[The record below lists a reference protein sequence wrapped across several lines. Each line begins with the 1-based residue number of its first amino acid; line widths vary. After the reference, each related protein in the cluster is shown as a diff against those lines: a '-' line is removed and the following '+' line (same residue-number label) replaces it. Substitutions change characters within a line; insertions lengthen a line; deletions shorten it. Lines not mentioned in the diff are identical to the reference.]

1 MSRIGRYLS
10 TDVHLQLG
18 YRVMGLKREENTWWV
33 QGEGGQ
39 EDGPYD
45 GVLLTCPGPQ
55 SAALLPDGMSLKV
68 RAETL
73 SYAPSWTLLVT
84 CKTSVPLPYDGI
96 QLTDSPIGWMARN
109 NSKPGRPEQECWV
122 VQGAPEWSRQHVD
135 QAADEVQTLL
145 LSEFKKLSGAEPV
158 RVMIH
163 RWLYALSEHPDKP
176 LPDYMMRTSE

>member
-1 MSRIGRYLS
+1 
-10 TDVHLQLG
+10 
-18 YRVMGLKREENTWWV
+18 
-33 QGEGGQ
+33 
-39 EDGPYD
+39 
-45 GVLLTCPGPQ
+45 
-55 SAALLPDGMSLKV
+55 MSLKV

-73 SYAPSWTLLVT
+73 SYAPSWTLMVT
-84 CKTSVPLPYDGI
+84 CKTSVPLYDGI

-163 RWLYALSEHPDKP
+163 RWLATYSPEHPDS
-176 LPDYMMRTSE
+176 LPDYDADLRVGLCGRWDRGPKS